1 MSTGACSN
9 LTKGRQ
15 LQCDRVA
22 GGIKNIY
29 FGVYDDFDANST
41 TGEVLGTG
49 VVIANGEV
57 TDINMASGSFLR
69 RYSLPR
75 GESSLTETIVGS
87 TENGTI
93 HYTPQVTIKLNHLTT
108 ADQNELRLLGTVKTI
123 IFCELNQLNDSTP
136 KQNVIVCMGVRNG
149 MRLNS
154 GTNLS
159 GAGFGD
165 HNGYSW
171 TFDGMEEEPMSIVA
185 DYQTVPFDNS
195 AFANV
200 QVDIN

>member
-1 MSTGACSN
+1 MACTN
-9 LTKGRQ
+9 LTKGRE

-29 FGVYDDFDANST
+29 FGVYDDFDANAT
-41 TGEVLGTG
+41 TGEVLGSG
-49 VVIANGEV
+49 IVISSGAV
-57 TDINMASGSFLR
+57 TDINMGSGTFLR
-69 RYSLPR
+69 RYALPR

-108 ADQNELRLLGTVKTI
+108 ADQNELRLLALSKLI
-123 IFCELNQLNDSTP
+123 IFAELNQLNASG
-136 KQNVIVCMGVRNG
+136 KNVIVCMGVENG

-159 GAGFGD
+159 GSSFD
-165 HNGYSW
+165 SHNGYSW
-171 TFDGMEEEPMSIVA
+171 TFDGMEKVPMSTVA
-185 DYQTVPFDNS
+185 DYTTSPFDNS
-195 AFANV
+195 DFANV